1 MPLYEFVCENCGPFE
16 ERRPYSAASSP
27 AWCPHCQ
34 SPARRS
40 YTPPHLYRTAR
51 AYRQAR
57 ALEEKSAHEPEVVVR
72 QLPAPEETAQRR
84 KPVVSRHPWAVG
96 SHV

>member
-1 MPLYEFVCENCGPFE
+1 MRHRTCWEGPWGETPMPLYEFVCENCGPFE

-27 AWCPHCQ
+27 AWCPRCQ

-51 AYRQAR
+51 AYRQA
-57 ALEEKSAHEPEVVVR
+57 
-72 QLPAPEETAQRR
+72 
-84 KPVVSRHPWAVG
+84 
-96 SHV
+96 